1 MSRKHKPNK
10 QSLTVSLKEA
20 VDHAERLVY
29 EDPDVSSK
37 LAASS
42 NKIGDKLVFENGWVI
57 KTKTEKWLGQ
67 KKNFYDVYNLKTGV
81 TEASNLGLFISAMA
95 LVKIKSSKLEQPIFF
110 WWPPRIRHFSQKIFD
125 AKVQSFVHLI
135 YIGLSTHFLRH
146 IQYLRI
152 SCYKLVLTL
161 SWLLQFF
168 RDCIF
173 VFIKGYDINKIDS
186 P

>member
-10 QSLTVSLKEA
+10 HSLTDSLQEA
-20 VDHAERLVY
+20 VDHAGRLVH

-42 NKIGDKLVFENGWVI
+42 NKVGDKLVFENGWVI

-95 LVKIKSSKLEQPIFF
+95 LVKIKSSKFRKERSAKSIVDIDRRYQHHLNDAAIFG
-110 WWPPRIRHFSQKIFD
+110 IRLKSKTVELTKRDVYQIRMEEAMLNCQS
-125 AKVQSFVHLI
+125 AK
-135 YIGLSTHFLRH
+135 TELRS
-146 IQYLRI
+146 Y
-152 SCYKLVLTL
+152 V
-161 SWLLQFF
+161 
-168 RDCIF
+168 
-173 VFIKGYDINKIDS
+173 
-186 P
+186 